1 MKTNT
6 KWKKEKNIKTNKKF
20 KKKINKKG
28 NYKKS
33 YASCHPW

>member
-6 KWKKEKNIKTNKKF
+6 KWTKEKNIKTNKKF

-28 NYKKS
+28 NYKKP